1 MLPALA
7 WPAWWLVAGPHS
19 NNISWSLSWL
29 LARGAGRAGEGGMQ
43 TGSPGCGGAAVAGR
57 GAGVRGHKQVSS
69 ALRWDM

>member
-1 MLPALA
+1 MLRWPGLPGGWSTQQQYLLEPVLA
-7 WPAWWLVAGPHS
+7 AGT
-19 NNISWSLSWL
+19 
-29 LARGAGRAGEGGMQ
+29 RGGAGRAGEGGMQ